1 VPEPGDKAPTS
12 GWTYWATWVLA
23 VVLVLLFVGGCLL
36 LFFAS
41 DNTGIDETLWSRY
54 VYVFGGLEAIVF
66 TAVGWIFGREVN
78 RTAAETATKIADNAA
93 KQVASAT
100 SNAATLTEEAAKGR
114 ALANFVRAQSAQH
127 TRARAVAPDD
137 ADASPQLA
145 AVKEMAD
152 TLFP

>member
-1 VPEPGDKAPTS
+1 M
-12 GWTYWATWVLA
+12 
-23 VVLVLLFVGGCLL
+23 

-41 DNTGIDETLWSRY
+41 DNADIDETHWSRY

-93 KQVASAT
+93 NQVETAT
-100 SNAATLTEEAAKGR
+100 TNMATLTEEAAKGR

-127 TRARAVAPDD
+127 TRARGLAPDD
-137 ADASPQLA
+137 ADASPQMA
-145 AVKEMAD
+145 AIKEMAD